1 LEQGDYGMGLLV
13 GDGDLVLGYARTA
26 DCINELGGS
35 CINISSVRDHN
46 ALDHIHSY
54 SINNNADQTELL
66 RFQTLLETLQNC

>member
-1 LEQGDYGMGLLV
+1 MGLLL

-46 ALDHIHSY
+46 IHSY